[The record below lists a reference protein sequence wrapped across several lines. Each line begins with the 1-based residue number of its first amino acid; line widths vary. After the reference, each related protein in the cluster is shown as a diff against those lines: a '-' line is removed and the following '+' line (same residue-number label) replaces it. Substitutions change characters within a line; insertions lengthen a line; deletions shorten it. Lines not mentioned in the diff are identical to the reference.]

1 MFIHLDSLS
10 FVVLHTHGLE
20 VQTLHIGSTAGSCEN
35 LIHCDLFF
43 SSPAFDMDDFAPIFL
58 FDSLGLTVE
67 DQADSVTDEG
77 LLENF
82 CCIAVLAIQYMRG
95 IVKESDLASQS
106 PKCLS
111 QFASNGSSPNNCQT
125 PRPLGQGEDGLI
137 GEKSGFG

>member
-1 MFIHLDSLS
+1 MFIHLYPLSL
-10 FVVLHTHGLE
+10 VILHSHGLE

-35 LIHCDLFF
+35 LIHYDLFF
-43 SSPAFDMDDFAPIFL
+43 SSPAFDMDDFAPISL

-82 CCIAVLAIQYMRG
+82 CCLAVLAIQYMRG
-95 IVKESDLASQS
+95 IVKKSHLTSQS

-111 QFASNGSSPNNCQT
+111 QLATNGSAAKNGPT
-125 PRPLGQGEDGLI
+125 PRLVGTV
-137 GEKSGFG
+137 